1 MAQRTVVRHEVGC
14 LSGALPIRCPIAS
27 YSSGAG
33 CATSAY
39 AHAKLVSPCGVNSP
53 SRGTAAAAI
62 ASKSAGAVETALVGA
77 IANDQ
82 ARLER
87 CCSRKLDSRAGA
99 SRAIASKTVG
109 LDRLRRST
117 GCSASAAAGK
127 DSHAAVKQKDAEM
140 ARMKQAFGIGG
151 DFVEGASFDRALQE
165 QRRQERISA
174 REEKE
179 RQLELDARRREKE
192 GCDEL

>member
-99 SRAIASKTVG
+99 SRAIASKSG
-109 LDRLRRST
+109 LAGCRAVANAHAMFATPCGLKSGSRGAAST
-117 GCSASAAAGK
+117 AMASSRAGAGCL
-127 DSHAAVKQKDAEM
+127 AVA
-140 ARMKQAFGIGG
+140 
-151 DFVEGASFDRALQE
+151 
-165 QRRQERISA
+165 
-174 REEKE
+174 
-179 RQLELDARRREKE
+179 
-192 GCDEL
+192 